1 MLDHDDPD
9 VRALAAS
16 DAGLAQP
23 PVHLLADPEPLVRQA
38 AAANPR
44 LPLNLLSALL
54 NDPEHAE
61 GAAANP
67 NLTADH
73 LHELLDLCGLPGA
86 AIR

>member
-16 DAGLAQP
+16 DVGQAQP
-23 PVHLLADPEPLVRQA
+23 PVRLLSDPEPLVRQA

-44 LPLNLLSALL
+44 LLLDLLSALL

-86 AIR
+86 ATR